1 MDKDGG
7 VLKQDSP
14 WGRRPSHTDQNE
26 KIQKIFRKKGSGP
39 LFSGQNKLIIW
50 GLLILVLGGWLIS
63 GFYQINP
70 DEQGIVLR
78 FGKWIKT
85 TEAGWHYHLPYPV
98 EQVLKPKV
106 TMTNQITIGF
116 GNPDESLMLTGDRNI
131 VDLSVIVQWHI
142 KDPEE
147 FLFNIRNPQQTI
159 KAATESAIREI
170 IGQTPIDSTFAE
182 GRAEIQEQ
190 ARQDVQKI
198 LNSYKAGINVTEVN
212 LKDVNPPLSVIESF
226 REVDRAYSDQ
236 ERMLNEAETYR
247 NDVVPKARGEAA
259 HIVEDANGYK
269 ASAIAQAQGGTAHF
283 KALLKEHAKNPTLME
298 RRLYY
303 ETMERALKDANKVI
317 VDAKGAHGV
326 LPHMQLPAVISTDK

>member
-1 MDKDGG
+1 
-7 VLKQDSP
+7 
-14 WGRRPSHTDQNE
+14 
-26 KIQKIFRKKGSGP
+26 
-39 LFSGQNKLIIW
+39 
-50 GLLILVLGGWLIS
+50 
-63 GFYQINP
+63 
-70 DEQGIVLR
+70 
-78 FGKWIKT
+78 
-85 TEAGWHYHLPYPV
+85 
-98 EQVLKPKV
+98 
-106 TMTNQITIGF
+106 MTNQITIGF